1 MASDSE
7 KIIDVWKVIIKKAS
21 SNSWVVFENG
31 TCVVLEGSV
40 KEKDSAVEK
49 ATEVISSFGPVVA
62 GTPAGDFNVT
72 KVRHNDGWIVTCA
85 HPDVMN
91 FVSPAEIDGG
101 AEDGMSVGLLGRSKR
116 DADGR
121 NPKVIHVEIP

>member
-1 MASDSE
+1 M
-7 KIIDVWKVIIKKAS
+7 VL
-21 SNSWVVFENG
+21 ENG

-49 ATEVISSFGPVVA
+49 ATEVILSFGPVVA

-85 HPDVMN
+85 HPDVLN

-116 DADGR
+116 EADGR
-121 NPKVIHVEIP
+121 NSMSKCPEPSSMSGCIQYCCISDFHEK